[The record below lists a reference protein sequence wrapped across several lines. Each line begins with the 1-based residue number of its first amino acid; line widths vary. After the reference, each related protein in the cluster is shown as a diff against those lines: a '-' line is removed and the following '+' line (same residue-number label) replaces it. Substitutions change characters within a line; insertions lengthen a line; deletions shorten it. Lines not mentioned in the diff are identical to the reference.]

1 MGENNWIKGK
11 EAMSSQQTSV
21 AARQERQKN
30 SVLEQLKKTPVVE
43 IACKK
48 VGIGRSTYYRW
59 RKEDASFLEATHNAL
74 ETGCS
79 LINDMAESQLIKAIQ
94 DGNMTGIIFW
104 LKNHHYQ
111 YTNKLEVTAKVT
123 ESEVLTEEQQ
133 AVVKRALTLASL
145 IDNEDSS
152 HTK

>member
-1 MGENNWIKGK
+1 
-11 EAMSSQQTSV
+11 MSNELTGV

-30 SVLEQLKKTPVVE
+30 SLLEQLKKTPVVE

-48 VGIGRSTYYRW
+48 VGVGRSTYYRW
-59 RKEDASFLEATHNAL
+59 RKEDTSFLEATHDAL
-74 ETGCS
+74 ETGCG

-104 LKNHHYQ
+104 LKNHHQQ
-111 YTNKLEVTAKVT
+111 YTNKLEVTAKVA
-123 ESEVLTEEQQ
+123 ESEALTEEQQ

-145 IDNEDSS
+145 IENEDSS
-152 HTK
+152 NNN